1 MSHCTGGNTHTHSH
15 QYRPDEPQQLIISN
29 RPARRRW
36 YGRRTPAS
44 TVTFGPSS
52 DRHASAEFAAR
63 EMTAGN
69 IVYVATGFGAVWRE
83 IS

>member
-1 MSHCTGGNTHTHSH
+1 MTDPREQLSEWARK
-15 QYRPDEPQQLIISN
+15 YAEPQHIIISN

-36 YGRRTPAS
+36 YGRRIPAS

-52 DRHASAEFAAR
+52 DYQAAAEFAAR

-69 IVYVATGFGAVWRE
+69 SVYVATGFGAVWRE
-83 IS
+83 SRVSR